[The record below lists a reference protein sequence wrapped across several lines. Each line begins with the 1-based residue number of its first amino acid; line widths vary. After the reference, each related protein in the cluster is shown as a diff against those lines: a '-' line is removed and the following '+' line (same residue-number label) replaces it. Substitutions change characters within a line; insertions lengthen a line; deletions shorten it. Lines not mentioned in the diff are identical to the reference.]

1 MANPIFII
9 MDSPYNLRGKTAW
22 ITGGKRIGQKVAE
35 LLAWHGANLI
45 LSYNTSANEVEETIR
60 KVKKHG
66 IRTMLLKA
74 DVSSRQGV
82 ANAVNEIKKKFK
94 TIDIL
99 ILMAS
104 VFYKTKFESIKEQ
117 NLLKNFDVHV
127 KGAFWPIQLS
137 LDLMPKGSH
146 IITISDR
153 TSLGIAYS
161 EYLPYIITKGTVMQ
175 MTKVLAVEIGPR
187 GIFVNSIAP
196 GPVLKPEGM
205 PDKEWKKIR
214 QKSIVDYPIAD
225 EEAVMEFAKLV
236 LYLST
241 TRSTGSV
248 YSLDFGHLF

>member
-1 MANPIFII
+1 MYLAIKMN
-9 MDSPYNLRGKTAW
+9 SLYNLQGKTAW
-22 ITGGKRIGQKVAE
+22 IMGGKRIGQKVAE
-35 LLAWHGANLI
+35 VFAQHGANLI
-45 LSYNTSANEVEETIR
+45 LSYNASAKEAEETLK

-74 DVSSRQGV
+74 DVSSRHDV
-82 ANAVNEIKKKFK
+82 INAVNEIKKQFK

-99 ILMAS
+99 VLMAS
-104 VFYKTKFESIKEQ
+104 VFYKTKFESIKDEDLQ
-117 NLLKNFDVHV
+117 KNFDVHV
-127 KGAFWPIQLS
+127 KGTFWPIQLG

-146 IITISDR
+146 IVTISDR
-153 TSLGIAYS
+153 TSLGIPYS

-175 MTKVLAVEIGPR
+175 MTKVLAVELGLK

-214 QKSIVDYPIAD
+214 QKSIVDYPISN
-225 EEAVMEFAKLV
+225 EEAVVEFAKLV

-241 TRSTGSV
+241 ARSTGSI
-248 YSLDFGHLF
+248 YSLDFGHLQ